1 MKIQHGDYE
10 LVDGIEHVKFDE
22 VQPWLAATYWSP
34 GITIP
39 TIIKGAENSALVISA
54 FTKDGKQASFGRV
67 VSDTTRFAY
76 LTDII
81 VGDEHRGKG
90 LGQAMVQFA
99 LDHPKFSS
107 VTNWCLMTLD
117 AHGVYEKLGFKPIT
131 DPESKTDRWM
141 AKFRDRI
148 W

>member
-1 MKIQHGDYE
+1 MT
-10 LVDGIEHVKFDE
+10 
-22 VQPWLAATYWSP
+22 TYWSP
-34 GITIP
+34 GISRDMIVR
-39 TIIKGAENSALVISA
+39 GAENSALVISS
-54 FTKDGKQASFGRV
+54 FSSDGKQASFGRV
-67 VSDTTRFAY
+67 VSDKSRFAY

-99 LDHPKFSS
+99 LDHPELST

-131 DPESKTDRWM
+131 DPESKTERWM
-141 AKFRDRI
+141 AKFRNKI